1 MKTKKGPGIIKVDYK
16 KGKEK
21 RLKNIDLIGSR
32 QIESLTEGSSRKM
45 HEAESKQLFEGKKVF
60 EKVFLNQRSINFFK

>member
-1 MKTKKGPGIIKVDYK
+1 MKTKKGPGIIKVGYK

-45 HEAESKQLFEGKKVF
+45 HEA
-60 EKVFLNQRSINFFK
+60 

>member
-21 RLKNIDLIGSR
+21 RLKNIDLIGLR
-32 QIESLTEGSSRKM
+32 QVESLTEGSRRKM
-45 HEAESKQLFEGKKVF
+45 NEAESKELFEGIKVI
-60 EKVFLNQRSINFFK
+60 ETVF

>member
-32 QIESLTEGSSRKM
+32 QVESLTEGSSRKM
-45 HEAESKQLFEGKKVF
+45 HKAESKQLFEGIKVF
-60 EKVFLNQRSINFFK
+60 ETVF